1 MAVCL
6 VSVVFEVVRTRQL
19 RVLNPTRQISG
30 FIMERDLCFLDAP
43 PPKNTSVK
51 SACGGGC
58 GSITIDDWVSLAKMV
73 SPLVKIYFLMYM
85 SGSAHR

>member
-1 MAVCL
+1 MGLAVCL

-43 PPKNTSVK
+43 PPKK
-51 SACGGGC
+51 
-58 GSITIDDWVSLAKMV
+58 
-73 SPLVKIYFLMYM
+73 YFGEVCVWWGLWFN
-85 SGSAHR
+85 HD